1 MNKQIQKQLNTLLV
15 GRTITKVTNH
25 LGSVVLMLDN
35 NEEVNIIPG
44 VRGVTE
50 YDAQPVTIYS
60 LGKKRKPVLQTFE
73 CPECGTTQQN
83 AVGTNQHFCHYCA
96 NVKMVKVKKVTSK

>member
-15 GRTITKVTNH
+15 GRTITKVTNNP
-25 LGSVVLMLDN
+25 GSVVLMLDN
-35 NEEVNIIPG
+35 NEEINIIPG

-60 LGKKRKPVLQTFE
+60 LGKKRKPVWQTFE
-73 CPECGTTQQN
+73 CPECGITQQHADGSTKHN
-83 AVGTNQHFCHYCA
+83 CHYCSD
-96 NVKMVKVKKVTSK
+96 VKMVKVKKGK

>member
-15 GRTITKVTNH
+15 GRTITKVTNNA
-25 LGSVVLMLDN
+25 GSVVLMLDN

-50 YDAQPVTIYS
+50 YDAQPVMIYS
-60 LGKKRKPVLQTFE
+60 LGKKRKT
-73 CPECGTTQQN
+73 
-83 AVGTNQHFCHYCA
+83 
-96 NVKMVKVKKVTSK
+96 K

>member
-15 GRTITKVTNH
+15 GRTIIKVTNH
-25 LGSVVLMLDN
+25 PGSVVLMLDN

-50 YDAQPVTIYS
+50 YDAQPVMIYA
-60 LGKKRKPVLQTFE
+60 LDKKRKT
-73 CPECGTTQQN
+73 
-83 AVGTNQHFCHYCA
+83 
-96 NVKMVKVKKVTSK
+96 K

>member
-15 GRTITKVTNH
+15 GRTITKVTNNP
-25 LGSVVLMLDN
+25 GSVVLMLDN
-35 NEEVNIIPG
+35 NEEINIIPG
-44 VRGVTE
+44 TRGVTE

-73 CPECGTTQQN
+73 CPECGITQQHADGSKKHN
-83 AVGTNQHFCHYCA
+83 CHYCA
-96 NVKMVKVKKVTSK
+96 NVKMVKKAK